1 MQKIQKF
8 YQIITISLLFFS
20 IFSCKEKQIEKTTVI
35 PIIVKVDTLK
45 VEKVL
50 PIPIDTLS
58 TELANLIGLV
68 DLPKS
73 KKVNINKSFWNKLK
87 KETDKNFKKTFDNR
101 LSKISEWEIQDFI
114 GKNKDTLPLFYPFSG
129 PDFLHV
135 NYLYPN
141 TKTYILSAIEKI
153 GTLPNLLKK
162 LWVKE

>member
-20 IFSCKEKQIEKTTVI
+20 IFSCKEKQIEKTTVT

-101 LSKISEWEIQDFI
+101 L
-114 GKNKDTLPLFYPFSG
+114 
-129 PDFLHV
+129 
-135 NYLYPN
+135 
-141 TKTYILSAIEKI
+141 
-153 GTLPNLLKK
+153 
-162 LWVKE
+162 